1 MSAKK
6 EKTVSFHSWKKNTL
20 SLQKNSNNNTFMR
33 CPQMQY
39 GILQGLCEKWLNTII
54 LKQRKK
60 EGEDKWNQKQH
71 NK

>member
-1 MSAKK
+1 
-6 EKTVSFHSWKKNTL
+6 
-20 SLQKNSNNNTFMR
+20 
-33 CPQMQY
+33 MQY
-39 GILQGLCEKWLNTII
+39 DILQGLCEKWFNTII